1 MLANNTYLTKILFR
15 RDTATNWANNN
26 PVLSEGEP
34 GYEVD
39 TGLFKLGDGVK
50 AWNDLAY
57 SNTFRAMVPEV
68 TADGK
73 LYARTRAVDAIDGTW
88 QEIIIPDISD
98 KADKVFT
105 QLHEVLL
112 FPDTCS
118 QLYFGAVSPRYFSL
132 SGANNPRE
140 IRFQSNTTFFT
151 ITQTV
156 DHVIKIS
163 ATKDVSSGIETE
175 NTLYNGTNWLS
186 SETNITNDDIKFVF
200 NAETRI
206 AQFITIST
214 NTITTVNLLED
225 NYDGDDLIS
234 TLELTKV
241 EDVVYNLEDIY
252 NQMGR
257 VDDIQVI
264 EGEST
269 KSIVNNKQA
278 IIPNYTE
285 AQRNVTIDDI
295 TKLYYIYRITF
306 NEEFNP
312 VVGDFDFTFGNIHLV
327 GNLER
332 NYIALNSVVLFD
344 GTSWADSQE
353 LYTVFNWDKT
363 TRTLTPTNMWLPVFT
378 YGGGYGVQP
387 NWTIVGDIKQ
397 QNGLLTSEIYDSI
410 NNKKVD
416 KISGETFIPIKVG
429 DIANTLYLRKPEAL
443 PTETTLIGIKVEDEE
458 EDRLAIALTP
468 EGRITLENA
477 LNNFDGTGSELY
489 NGTEFVSASGTV
501 MSVTIYFNEATGELR
516 FVPISSISSIKGKN
530 LVISSVPNLAAP
542 TYIRGIKDNFDLSD
556 MYTEYKTHADKKSI
570 VDTFELSQ
578 NILEGYEDGEICLNR
593 TTGGNLL
600 YGSYINITD
609 AIMNAGETFTY
620 KLPSGIWNVI
630 QYSGIWN
637 TYGDINEKYT
647 IPFSSR
653 EFSCYIK
660 QDNTDGVTF
669 NIENNGDRDVTSGN
683 ASLYIVY
690 NKEGE

>member
-175 NTLYNGTNWLS
+175 NTLYNGTNWVS
-186 SETNITNDDIKFVF
+186 SETSITNDDVKFVF
-200 NAETRI
+200 NAETKI

-306 NEEFNP
+306 NEEFKP

-353 LYTVFNWDKT
+353 LYTVFNWDKA

-378 YGGGYGVQP
+378 YGGGYGIQP

-397 QNGLLTSEIYDSI
+397 RNGLLTNEIYDSI

-416 KISGETFIPIKVG
+416 KISGETFIPVKVG
-429 DIANTLYLRKPEAL
+429 DIANTLYLRKPETL
-443 PTETTLIGIKVEDEE
+443 PTETTLIGIRVEDEE

-489 NGTEFVSASGTV
+489 NGTEFVSAGGTV
-501 MSVTIYFNEATGELR
+501 MSVTIYFNESTGELR
-516 FVPISSISSIKGKN
+516 FVPISSIKGKN
-530 LVISSVPNLAAP
+530 LVISNVPNIAAP

-556 MYTEYKTHADKKSI
+556 MYTEYKTLADKKSI

-620 KLPSGIWNVI
+620 KLPSGICNVI

-637 TYGDINEKYT
+637 TLGDINERYT

-660 QDNTDGVTF
+660 QDNSGTTF
-669 NIENNGDRDVTSGN
+669 NIENNGTRNVTIGN

>member
-57 SNTFRAMVPEV
+57 SNTYRAMVPEV

-118 QLYFGAVSPRYFSL
+118 QLYFGAVAPRYFSL

-175 NTLYNGTNWLS
+175 NTLYNGTNWVS
-186 SETNITNDDIKFVF
+186 SETNITNDDVKFVF

-257 VDDIQVI
+257 VDDVKII
-264 EGEST
+264 N
-269 KSIVNNKQA
+269 NNKEESLVKDKVVV
-278 IIPNYTE
+278 IPNYVPGEHNSKT
-285 AQRNVTIDDI
+285 NNILDLNTIYSIKFLDDI
-295 TKLYYIYRITF
+295 IT
-306 NEEFNP
+306 
-312 VVGDFDFTFGNIHLV
+312 DFDYDLNGIHLK
-327 GNLER
+327 GSIEDNTITLGTT
-332 NYIALNSVVLFD
+332 ILFD
-344 GTSWADSQE
+344 GQKWIDSTDY
-353 LYTVFNWDKT
+353 YTIFRWDKDNKQIVSVSSS
-363 TRTLTPTNMWLPVFT
+363 TPGFIFN
-378 YGGGYGVQP
+378 GGEGTQP
-387 NWTIVGDIKQ
+387 NWEIIGDINQK
-397 QNGLLTSEIYDSI
+397 NGLLTKDIYENI
-410 NNKKVD
+410 VTTTV
-416 KISGETFIPIKVG
+416 GETFIPIKVG
-429 DIANTLYLRKPEAL
+429 DIANTLYLRKPKTL
-443 PTETTLIGIKVEDEE
+443 PTETTLIGIRVEDEE

-489 NGTEFVSASGTV
+489 NGTEFVSAGGTV

-516 FVPISSISSIKGKN
+516 FVPISSIKGKN
-530 LVISSVPNLAAP
+530 LVISSVPNIAAP

-556 MYTEYKTHADKKSI
+556 MYIEYKTLADKKSI

-578 NILEGYEDGEICLNR
+578 NIFEGHKDGEICLNR

-620 KLPSGIWNVI
+620 KLPSGICNVI

-637 TYGDINEKYT
+637 FGDINERYT

-660 QDNTDGVTF
+660 QDNINGLTF

>member
-118 QLYFGAVSPRYFSL
+118 QLYFGAVAPRYFSL

-186 SETNITNDDIKFVF
+186 SETNITNDDVKFVF

-225 NYDGDDLIS
+225 NYDGDDLIN
-234 TLELTKV
+234 TLDLTKV

-257 VDDIQVI
+257 VDDVRVI

-285 AQRNVTIDDI
+285 AQRNVTINDI
-295 TKLYYIYRITF
+295 TKLYYIYSITF
-306 NEEFNP
+306 NEEFKP

-378 YGGGYGVQP
+378 YGGSYGVQP

-397 QNGLLTSEIYDSI
+397 QNGLLTGEIYDSI

-416 KISGETFIPIKVG
+416 KISGETFIPVKVG
-429 DIANTLYLRKPEAL
+429 DLANTLYLRKPETL
-443 PTETTLIGIKVEDEE
+443 PTETTLIGIRVEDEE

-489 NGTEFVSASGTV
+489 NGTEFVSAGGTV

-516 FVPISSISSIKGKN
+516 FVPISSIEGKN
-530 LVISSVPNLAAP
+530 LVISNVPNIAAP

-556 MYTEYKTHADKKSI
+556 MYIEYKTLADKKSI

-578 NILEGYEDGEICLNR
+578 NIFKGYEDGEICLNR

-600 YGSYINITD
+600 YGSYIYIAD

-620 KLPSGIWNVI
+620 KLPSGIYNVI

-637 TYGDINEKYT
+637 TLGDINERYT

-660 QDNTDGVTF
+660 QDNTNGVTF
-669 NIENNGDRDVTSGN
+669 NIENNGDRDVTLGN

>member
-175 NTLYNGTNWLS
+175 NTLYNGTNWVS
-186 SETNITNDDIKFVF
+186 SETSITNDDVKFVF

-252 NQMGR
+252 NQMDT

-295 TKLYYIYRITF
+295 TKLYYIHRITF

-344 GTSWADSQE
+344 GTFWADSQE
-353 LYTVFNWDKT
+353 LYTVFNWDKA

-378 YGGGYGVQP
+378 YGGGYGIQP

-397 QNGLLTSEIYDSI
+397 QNGLLTNEIYD
-410 NNKKVD
+410 
-416 KISGETFIPIKVG
+416 
-429 DIANTLYLRKPEAL
+429 
-443 PTETTLIGIKVEDEE
+443 
-458 EDRLAIALTP
+458 
-468 EGRITLENA
+468 
-477 LNNFDGTGSELY
+477 
-489 NGTEFVSASGTV
+489 
-501 MSVTIYFNEATGELR
+501 
-516 FVPISSISSIKGKN
+516 
-530 LVISSVPNLAAP
+530 
-542 TYIRGIKDNFDLSD
+542 
-556 MYTEYKTHADKKSI
+556 
-570 VDTFELSQ
+570 
-578 NILEGYEDGEICLNR
+578 
-593 TTGGNLL
+593 
-600 YGSYINITD
+600 
-609 AIMNAGETFTY
+609 
-620 KLPSGIWNVI
+620 
-630 QYSGIWN
+630 
-637 TYGDINEKYT
+637 
-647 IPFSSR
+647 
-653 EFSCYIK
+653 
-660 QDNTDGVTF
+660 
-669 NIENNGDRDVTSGN
+669 
-683 ASLYIVY
+683 
-690 NKEGE
+690 

>member
-175 NTLYNGTNWLS
+175 NTLYNGTNWVS
-186 SETNITNDDIKFVF
+186 SETSITNDDVKFVF

-264 EGEST
+264 EGDST
-269 KSIVNNKQA
+269 RSIVNNKQA

-353 LYTVFNWDKT
+353 LYTIFNWDKA
-363 TRTLTPTNMWLPVFT
+363 TRTLTPINMWNPAFT
-378 YGGGYGVQP
+378 YGGGYGIQP

-397 QNGLLTSEIYDSI
+397 QNGLLTGEIYDSI

-416 KISGETFIPIKVG
+416 KISGETFIPVKVG
-429 DIANTLYLRKPEAL
+429 DLANTLYLRKPETL
-443 PTETTLIGIKVEDEE
+443 PTETTLIGIRVEDEE

-489 NGTEFVSASGTV
+489 NGTEFVSAGGTA
-501 MSVTIYFNEATGELR
+501 MSVTIYFNEAIGELR
-516 FVPISSISSIKGKN
+516 FVPISSIEGKN
-530 LVISSVPNLAAP
+530 LVISNVPNIAAP

-556 MYTEYKTHADKKSI
+556 MYIEYKTLADKKSI

-578 NILEGYEDGEICLNR
+578 NILEGHKDGEICLNR

-600 YGSYINITD
+600 YGSYIYIAD

-620 KLPSGIWNVI
+620 KLPSGIYNVI

-637 TYGDINEKYT
+637 TLGDINEKYT

-660 QDNTDGVTF
+660 QDNTKGVTF

>member
-39 TGLFKLGDGVK
+39 TGLFKLGDGIK

-88 QEIIIPDISD
+88 QEIIIPDVSD

-118 QLYFGAVSPRYFSL
+118 QLYFGAVAPRYFSL

-264 EGEST
+264 EGDST
-269 KSIVNNKQA
+269 ISIVNNKQA

-285 AQRNVTIDDI
+285 AQNNVTIDDI
-295 TKLYYIYRITF
+295 TKLFYIYRITF

-312 VVGDFDFTFGNIHLV
+312 VMGDFDFKFGNNHLV

-363 TRTLTPTNMWLPVFT
+363 TRTLTPVNMWNPAFT
-378 YGGGYGVQP
+378 YGGGYGTQP

-416 KISGETFIPIKVG
+416 KISGETFIPVKVG
-429 DIANTLYLRKPEAL
+429 DIANTLYLRKPETL
-443 PTETTLIGIKVEDEE
+443 PTETTLIGIKAEDEE

-489 NGTEFVSASGTV
+489 NGTKFVSAGGTA
-501 MSVTIYFNEATGELR
+501 MSVTIYFNESTGELR
-516 FVPISSISSIKGKN
+516 FVPFSSIEGKN
-530 LVISSVPNLAAP
+530 LVISSIANIAAP
-542 TYIRGIKDNFDLSD
+542 TYVRGIKDDFDLSD

-620 KLPSGIWNVI
+620 KLPSGIYNVI

-637 TYGDINEKYT
+637 TFGNINERYT

-660 QDNTDGVTF
+660 QDNTNGLTF
-669 NIENNGDRDVTSGN
+669 NIENNGDRDVTLGN

>member
-186 SETNITNDDIKFVF
+186 SETNITNDDVKFVF

-257 VDDIQVI
+257 VDDIRVI

-306 NEEFNP
+306 NEESNP
-312 VVGDFDFTFGNIHLV
+312 VVGDFDFKFGNIHLV

-363 TRTLTPTNMWLPVFT
+363 TRTLTPTNMWNPAFT

-397 QNGLLTSEIYDSI
+397 QNGLLTNEIYDSI

-416 KISGETFIPIKVG
+416 KISEETFIPIKVG
-429 DIANTLYLRKPEAL
+429 DIANTLYLRKPEKL
-443 PTETTLIGIKVEDEE
+443 PTETTLIGIKVVDEE

-489 NGTEFVSASGTV
+489 NGTEFVSAGGTA
-501 MSVTIYFNEATGELR
+501 MSVTIYFNESTGELR
-516 FVPISSISSIKGKN
+516 FVPISSIKGKN
-530 LVISSVPNLAAP
+530 LVISNVPNIAAP

-556 MYTEYKTHADKKSI
+556 MYIEYKTLADKKSI

-578 NILEGYEDGEICLNR
+578 NILEGYEDEEICLNR

-600 YGSYINITD
+600 YGSYINITN

-620 KLPSGIWNVI
+620 KLPSGIYNVI

-637 TYGDINEKYT
+637 TFGDINERYT
-647 IPFSSR
+647 IPFNSR

-669 NIENNGDRDVTSGN
+669 NIENNGDRDVTLGN

>member
-15 RDTATNWANNN
+15 RDTAANWANNN

-88 QEIIIPDISD
+88 QEIIIPDVSD

-175 NTLYNGTNWLS
+175 NTLYNGTNWVS

-225 NYDGDDLIS
+225 NYDGDDLIN
-234 TLELTKV
+234 TLDLTKV

-257 VDDIQVI
+257 VDDVRVI

-295 TKLYYIYRITF
+295 TKLYYIYSITF

-312 VVGDFDFTFGNIHLV
+312 VVGDFDFAFGNIHLV

-387 NWTIVGDIKQ
+387 NWTIVGDIMQ

-416 KISGETFIPIKVG
+416 KISGETFIPVNVG
-429 DIANTLYLRKPEAL
+429 DLANTLYLRKPETL
-443 PTETTLIGIKVEDEE
+443 PTQTTLIGIKFEDEE

-489 NGTEFVSASGTV
+489 NGTEFVSAGGTT
-501 MSVTIYFNEATGELR
+501 MSVTIYFNEATGELKL
-516 FVPISSISSIKGKN
+516 VPISSIEGKN
-530 LVISSVPNLAAP
+530 LVISSVPNIAAP
-542 TYIRGIKDNFDLSD
+542 TYVRGIKDNFDLSD
-556 MYTEYKTHADKKSI
+556 MYTEYKTLADKKSI

-578 NILEGYEDGEICLNR
+578 NILEGSKDGEICLNR

-600 YGSYINITD
+600 YGSYIYIAD

-647 IPFSSR
+647 IPFNSR

-660 QDNTDGVTF
+660 QDNTNGVTF
-669 NIENNGDRDVTSGN
+669 NIENNGDRDVTIGN

-690 NKEGE
+690 NKTE

>member
-118 QLYFGAVSPRYFSL
+118 QLYFGAVAPRYFSL

-175 NTLYNGTNWLS
+175 NTLYNGTNWVS
-186 SETNITNDDIKFVF
+186 SETNITNDDVKFVF

-264 EGEST
+264 EGDST
-269 KSIVNNKQA
+269 RSIVNNKQA

-285 AQRNVTIDDI
+285 AQNNVTTEDI
-295 TKLYYIYRITF
+295 TKLFRIYKITF
-306 NEEFNP
+306 NEEFYP
-312 VVGDFDFTFGNIHLV
+312 VMGDFDFKFGNNHLV

-353 LYTVFNWDKT
+353 LYTIFNWDKA
-363 TRTLTPTNMWLPVFT
+363 TRTLTPINMWNPEFT

-416 KISGETFIPIKVG
+416 KISGETFIPVKVG
-429 DIANTLYLRKPEAL
+429 DIANTLYLRKPEIL

-468 EGRITLENA
+468 EGRIILENA

-489 NGTEFVSASGTV
+489 NGTEFVSAGGTV

-516 FVPISSISSIKGKN
+516 FVPISSIKGKN
-530 LVISSVPNLAAP
+530 LVISNVPNIAAP
-542 TYIRGIKDNFDLSD
+542 TYARGIKDNFDLSD
-556 MYTEYKTHADKKSI
+556 MYIEYKTLADKKSI

-600 YGSYINITD
+600 YGSYIYIAD

-620 KLPSGIWNVI
+620 KLPSGIYNVI

-637 TYGDINEKYT
+637 TFGDINEKYT

-660 QDNTDGVTF
+660 QDNIDGLTF

>member
-15 RDTATNWANNN
+15 RDTAINWANNN

-39 TGLFKLGDGVK
+39 TGLFKLGDGIK

-88 QEIIIPDISD
+88 QEIIIPDVSD

-175 NTLYNGTNWLS
+175 NTLYNGTNWVS
-186 SETNITNDDIKFVF
+186 SETSITNDDVKFVF

-312 VVGDFDFTFGNIHLV
+312 VVGDFDFKFGNNHLV

-353 LYTVFNWDKT
+353 LYTVFNWDKA

-378 YGGGYGVQP
+378 YGGGYGIQP

-397 QNGLLTSEIYDSI
+397 QNGLLTNEIYDSI

-416 KISGETFIPIKVG
+416 KISGETFIPVKVG
-429 DIANTLYLRKPEAL
+429 DLANTLYLRKPETL
-443 PTETTLIGIKVEDEE
+443 PTETTLIGIRVEDEE

-489 NGTEFVSASGTV
+489 NGTEFVSAGGTV
-501 MSVTIYFNEATGELR
+501 MSVTIYFNESTGELR
-516 FVPISSISSIKGKN
+516 FVPISSIKGKN
-530 LVISSVPNLAAP
+530 LVISNVPNIAAP

-556 MYTEYKTHADKKSI
+556 MYTEYKTLADKKSI

-620 KLPSGIWNVI
+620 KLPSGICNVI

-637 TYGDINEKYT
+637 TLGDINERYT

-660 QDNTDGVTF
+660 QDNSGTTF
-669 NIENNGDRDVTSGN
+669 NIENNGTRNVTIGN

>member
-175 NTLYNGTNWLS
+175 NTLYNGTNWVS
-186 SETNITNDDIKFVF
+186 SETSITNDDVKFVF
-200 NAETRI
+200 NAETKI

-306 NEEFNP
+306 NEEFKP

-353 LYTVFNWDKT
+353 LYTVFNWDKA

-378 YGGGYGVQP
+378 YGGGYGIQP

-397 QNGLLTSEIYDSI
+397 RNGLLTNEIYDSI

-416 KISGETFIPIKVG
+416 KISGETFIPVKVG
-429 DIANTLYLRKPEAL
+429 DIANTLYLRKPETL
-443 PTETTLIGIKVEDEE
+443 PTETTLIGIRVEDEE

-489 NGTEFVSASGTV
+489 NGTEFVSAGGTV
-501 MSVTIYFNEATGELR
+501 MSVTIYFNESTGELR
-516 FVPISSISSIKGKN
+516 FVPISSIKGKN
-530 LVISSVPNLAAP
+530 LVISNVPNIAAP

-556 MYTEYKTHADKKSI
+556 MYTEYKTLADKKSI
-570 VDTFELSQ
+570 VETFELSQ
-578 NILEGYEDGEICLNR
+578 NILEGY
-593 TTGGNLL
+593 
-600 YGSYINITD
+600 
-609 AIMNAGETFTY
+609 
-620 KLPSGIWNVI
+620 
-630 QYSGIWN
+630 
-637 TYGDINEKYT
+637 
-647 IPFSSR
+647 
-653 EFSCYIK
+653 
-660 QDNTDGVTF
+660 
-669 NIENNGDRDVTSGN
+669 
-683 ASLYIVY
+683 
-690 NKEGE
+690 